1 MTSKLPPVSGARFW
15 QVFRSTGL
23 LHADLG
29 RTESSLIDNPR
40 ALIAHVLGAEANFIR
55 PEKVETPVAASSVL
69 GEAPVYVTSPSSY
82 FPPHLLVYLMPQK
95 ASADT
100 KIWCLDSWYLLQDA
114 ENRSPDLYANLF
126 SRLRVMR
133 FERAAWV
140 APTFSVRNDCLI
152 FAQPPRL
159 GEKDKI
165 GERVKSWTTHREP
178 AEITLGPGEMLVV
191 DNHRFAH
198 RVDASNA
205 GAGLEIYAVWTE
217 RGATTPS
224 DKHMAAARQ
233 FRHKLDAAFPEDAQ
247 ALRIRFGLADCSLDD
262 YIRASVS
269 TPPRMEHLM
278 STYQRVFQALQA

>member
-1 MTSKLPPVSGARFW
+1 MTSKLPPISGARFW

-29 RTESSLIDNPR
+29 STESSLIDNPR
-40 ALIAHVLGAEANFIR
+40 ALIAHLLGAEANFIR
-55 PEKVETPVAASSVL
+55 PEKVEVPDAASSVL

-82 FPPHLLVYLMPQK
+82 FPAHLLVYLVPQK
-95 ASADT
+95 ASAEA
-100 KIWCLDSWYLLQDA
+100 KIGCLDSWYLLQDA
-114 ENRSPDLYANLF
+114 QNRSPDLYANLF
-126 SRLRVMR
+126 GRLRVMR

-178 AEITLGPGEMLVV
+178 AHFTLGPGEMLVV

-205 GAGLEIYAVWTE
+205 GAGLEVYAVWTE
-217 RGATTPS
+217 RGATTAS
-224 DKHMAAARQ
+224 DPHLAAARH
-233 FRHKLDAAFPEDAQ
+233 FRRKLDAAFPADAQ
-247 ALRIRFGLADCSLDD
+247 ALRMRFGLVDCSLDD
-262 YIRASVS
+262 YIRASVG
-269 TPPRMEHLM
+269 TPARMEDLM
-278 STYQRVFQALQA
+278 ATYRRVFQVLQA